1 MMFSKLLVTILILFS
16 ISAHAAE
23 DQDYLLSFI
32 PATCC
37 VTNECCWT
45 ISEKEVIELPDNKVQ
60 IKSTGQI
67 VEAKRSP
74 DDKYYRCACDYDH
87 EAKHWNKHQGANTR
101 CLFVPNRGF

>member
-1 MMFSKLLVTILILFS
+1 MIKLLVLLLAIVSTP
-16 ISAHAAE
+16 ARGAD
-23 DQDYLLSFI
+23 DQEYMLSFI

-37 VTNECCWT
+37 VTNQCCWS

-74 DDKYYRCACDYDH
+74 DDKFYRCACDYDP